1 MAITT
6 ESGLIAARTAARPTN
21 VYKATLTAV
30 AAFIYSTWRSAGP
43 FPAQGAIPTTAEICT
58 KATLGALA
66 NFTNPTSPAKTYLD
80 VLDIGS
86 TVAGAHVI
94 YDRLAH
100 MGGLS
105 GTVTTAQT
113 VNLTLPTNPNRCDQN
128 GYGVEWYLEWYTAT
142 GSTAVTATITYTD
155 QDGNTGNTT
164 TLSLP
169 ASVPASRCYLI
180 GANGL
185 AAGDTAIKS
194 IQSVQLSA
202 TTGTAGNFG
211 VTARRRIASMVT
223 LSAGVAEPKQQ
234 SLLIEIPDDA
244 CLEITNECT
253 TSSTGNITGEIVLI
267 QG

>member
-6 ESGLIAARTAARPTN
+6 ESGLIAARAAARPQTI
-21 VYKATLTAV
+21 YKATLTAV
-30 AAFIYSTWRSAGP
+30 AAFIYSTWRSTGP
-43 FPAQGAIPTTAEICT
+43 FPLQGAIPGAAAICT
-58 KATLGALA
+58 KALQGALV

-80 VLDIGS
+80 VLDVGS

-113 VNLTLPTNPNRCDQN
+113 VNLTLPTDPNRCDQA
-128 GYGVEWYLEWYTAT
+128 GAGVEWYLEWYTAT

-155 QDGNTGNTT
+155 QNGNTGNTT

-169 ASVPASRCYLI
+169 ASVPVGRCYLI
-180 GANGL
+180 GSNGL
-185 AAGDTAIKS
+185 AAGDTSIKS

-202 TTGTAGNFG
+202 TTGTAGSFG

-234 SLLIEIPDDA
+234 SLLIPIPDDA
-244 CLEITNECT
+244 CLEIVNECT
-253 TSSTGNITGEIVLI
+253 TTSTGNITGEIVLI